1 MEGYEN
7 FDSVFIILTRMVVLV
22 SFNCLVHEEVV
33 VQEHGEVVIVIV
45 WTNLFDGK
53 ILGDEPPVH
62 STRAPKPRSVIVNDF
77 VDLIEVGKHVVD
89 TSIKITSVVQ
99 VLSVVPVSLQTV
111 FL

>member
-45 WTNLFDGK
+45 
-53 ILGDEPPVH
+53 
-62 STRAPKPRSVIVNDF
+62 
-77 VDLIEVGKHVVD
+77 
-89 TSIKITSVVQ
+89 
-99 VLSVVPVSLQTV
+99 
-111 FL
+111 